1 MIVSVTTK
9 TDRFVEHL
17 FEYFQQRRKKCFKM
31 FACLLNNPYLCIVNP
46 SLNKRRIA
54 CIMVSLIFVLALPV
68 ALARC
73 VVVAACAF
81 RGLVT
86 GSPRRAGCMAG
97 SARPAQSSARLFVLR
112 GCLCGGGHTHTA
124 MLADVQLTT
133 AAVSLISR
141 MCHVAPRNGP
151 FCAAIWPVS
160 AAKTARFGSQNGP
173 FCNMLSI
180 RWLAG
185 RRAVV
190 AININEM
197 NVRILPNRST
207 LSPPFPKEGQG
218 WFVE

>member
-1 MIVSVTTK
+1 MLRFLCLCPVSLLLRDGPGRILHIIYMIVSVTTK

-46 SLNKRRIA
+46 SLNKRWIA

-97 SARPAQSSARLFVLR
+97 SARPAQSSARLLS
-112 GCLCGGGHTHTA
+112 CG
-124 MLADVQLTT
+124 
-133 AAVSLISR
+133 AAF
-141 MCHVAPRNGP
+141 AE
-151 FCAAIWPVS
+151 
-160 AAKTARFGSQNGP
+160 
-173 FCNMLSI
+173 
-180 RWLAG
+180 
-185 RRAVV
+185 VV
-190 AININEM
+190 I
-197 NVRILPNRST
+197 RILPCLQMCN
-207 LSPPFPKEGQG
+207 
-218 WFVE
+218 

>member
-1 MIVSVTTK
+1 MYYG
-9 TDRFVEHL
+9 F
-17 FEYFQQRRKKCFKM
+17 
-31 FACLLNNPYLCIVNP
+31 PYLC
-46 SLNKRRIA
+46 SCIA
-54 CIMVSLIFVLALPV
+54 CGFGAVCRGGCLRVPRPRHRLSP
-68 ALARC
+68 
-73 VVVAACAF
+73 AC
-81 RGLVT
+81 GLYGRLCQAGT
-86 GSPRRAGCMAG
+86 ILGSP
-97 SARPAQSSARLFVLR
+97 FVLR

-160 AAKTARFGSQNGP
+160 AAKTARFGSRNGS
-173 FCNMLSI
+173 FRNTLSI

-197 NVRILPNRST
+197 NVRILPNRSA